1 MNYCIYNISYVKA
14 FISEYILMSMMMQ
27 NTNKKK
33 VLFLCTSNSARSQ
46 MAETLLK
53 HKAGDIYEVY
63 SAGVEKGE
71 VDARTIQALEKFD
84 FDASELRSKHVD
96 EFDGQFFDYV
106 ITLCEKA
113 STECRSYPN
122 TSKQLAWDIPDPK
135 SRTGSHPFTTTLH
148 ELSSRLTMFLSVEKH
163 ARTKTAVNTPCTDEE
178 DVALAH
184 LDPIAFYKSLTDE
197 VRLKALML
205 IEYHGEL
212 CVCELMEALE
222 EDSQPKVSRN
232 LAVLKKAHVI
242 TDRKHGQWVFYR
254 INPALPL
261 WAKSVIAQT
270 TENNIPLIGDEITRL
285 DTMQNRPDKAG
296 FCK

>member
-1 MNYCIYNISYVKA
+1 M
-14 FISEYILMSMMMQ
+14 E
-27 NTNKKK
+27 NKKK

-53 HKAGDIYEVY
+53 YKAGDIYDVY
-63 SAGVEKGE
+63 SAGIEKGE
-71 VDARTIQALEKFD
+71 VDERTIQALEKFD
-84 FDASELRSKHVD
+84 FDTSELRSKHVD
-96 EFDGQFFDYV
+96 EFDGQYFDYV

-122 TSKQLAWDIPDPK
+122 TGKQLAWDIPDPK
-135 SRTGSHPFTTTLH
+135 SRTGSHPFTSTLS
-148 ELSSRLTMFLSVEKH
+148 ELSNRLTMFIAVEKH
-163 ARTKTAVNTPCTDEE
+163 NRTKTAVNTSAVNTLSTDKENT
-178 DVALAH
+178 ALPDF
-184 LDPIAFYKSLTDE
+184 DPITFYKSLTDD

-232 LAVLKKAHVI
+232 LAVLKKANVI

-270 TENNIPLIGDEITRL
+270 TENNTALIEHEIARL
-285 DTMQNRPDKAG
+285 DTMQNRPDKDS